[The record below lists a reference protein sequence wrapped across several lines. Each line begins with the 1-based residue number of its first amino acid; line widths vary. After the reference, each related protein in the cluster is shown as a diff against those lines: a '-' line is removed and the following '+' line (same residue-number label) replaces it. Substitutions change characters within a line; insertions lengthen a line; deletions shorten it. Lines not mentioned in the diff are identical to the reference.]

1 MILRQLRAETYE
13 LPGGEGKHLMLPENL
28 SHYTDERNVQI
39 LLSLL
44 KQWELSQVI
53 VSPGTTHGTFV
64 RCAQIDPFFKLYSC
78 VDERSAAYM
87 ACGMAAESG
96 KPVIITCTQ
105 ATASRNYLPAL
116 TEAYYRK
123 LPLIAITGAR
133 EQSDIGSLMPQVIDR
148 RTVPNDICVESVNIP
163 IVKDETDARYC
174 EIEINKAFA
183 AMYHKNGGG
192 PIHINLES
200 KYSLNFGVKQLPI
213 ARKITT
219 YTYEDSLPE
228 IEGVR
233 VGIFVG
239 AHNRWSERLTKA
251 VDAFCKKY
259 NAVVLHDHTSN
270 YKGNYGVLYPLVA
283 GQRKYRSKVAD
294 LDLLIHIGNVSGDYY
309 LQMTINPA
317 IVWRVNPDGN
327 LVDLFKRLKAVFAL
341 TEECFFEAYNMSDMK
356 APPSREN
363 LFDLAKNEEEAVEKN
378 IPELSFSNIFCCSKL
393 APKIPSGSVLHLAIL
408 SSLRSMNMFKLD
420 KSITVYS
427 NVGGFGIDGATST
440 LIGSSLA
447 SPQKLHFLV
456 TGDLAFFYDI
466 NACGNRH
473 VSKNIRILLVNNGLG
488 AEFKV
493 GFNFLR
499 LFEDDTNPFMAAEGH
514 FGSKSQNLIRHY
526 AEDLGFEYLT
536 ANNKKSFTEKL
547 ARFVLPMAETLKPM
561 IFEVFT
567 EEKNEHDALEMILDA
582 YIEN

>member
-1 MILRQLRAETYE
+1 MITET
-13 LPGGEGKHLMLPENL
+13 L
-28 SHYTDERNVQI
+28 SYYTDERNVQI

-44 KQWELSQVI
+44 KQWKLSQVI
-53 VSPGTTHGTFV
+53 VSPGSTHGTFV

-96 KPVIITCTQ
+96 EPVVIACTQ

-123 LPLIAITGAR
+123 LPVIAVTGAR
-133 EQSDIGSLMPQVIDR
+133 EKCDIGSLMPQVIDR
-148 RTVPNDICVESVNIP
+148 SVVPRDVCVESVNIP
-163 IVKDETDARYC
+163 IVKDESDARFC

-192 PIHINLES
+192 PIHINIES
-200 KYSLNFGVKQLPI
+200 RYSLNFGVKQLPL

-219 YTYEDSLPE
+219 YTYEEKLPE
-228 IEGVR
+228 IEAVR
-233 VGIFVG
+233 IGIFVG
-239 AHNRWSERLTKA
+239 AHNKWSERLTNA
-251 VDAFCKKY
+251 VDLFCKKY

-270 YKGNYGVLYPLVA
+270 YKGNYGVVYPIVA
-283 GQRKYRSKVAD
+283 GQRNYRSRLAD
-294 LDLLIHIGNVSGDYY
+294 LDLLIHIGSVSGDYFS
-309 LQMTINPA
+309 QMILNPA

-327 LVDLFKRLKAVFAL
+327 LVDLFKRLEAVFTL
-341 TEECFFEAYNMSDMK
+341 SEECFFETYNMSNMK
-356 APPSREN
+356 APASREK
-363 LFDLAKNEEEAVEKN
+363 LFDLGKIEEGFVEKS
-378 IPELSFSNIFCCSKL
+378 IPEFPFSNIFCCSKL
-393 APKIPSGSVLHLAIL
+393 ATKIPSDSVLHLAIL
-408 SSLRSMNMFKLD
+408 SSLRSMNMFKLN

-427 NVGGFGIDGATST
+427 NVGGFGIDGAVST
-440 LIGSSLA
+440 VIGSSLA
-447 SPQKLHFLV
+447 SPQKLHFLI

-473 VSKNIRILLVNNGLG
+473 ITSNLRILLVNNGLG
-488 AEFKV
+488 VEFKV

-499 LFEDDTNPFMAAEGH
+499 LFEQETNPFMAAEGH
-514 FGSKSQNLIRHY
+514 FGAKSPKLVHHY

-536 ANNKKSFTEKL
+536 ANDKKSFINNLE
-547 ARFVLPMAETLKPM
+547 RFVSPIKKDSKAM

-567 EEKNEHDALEMILDA
+567 EEKNEHDALEMILNS
-582 YIEN
+582 YREN